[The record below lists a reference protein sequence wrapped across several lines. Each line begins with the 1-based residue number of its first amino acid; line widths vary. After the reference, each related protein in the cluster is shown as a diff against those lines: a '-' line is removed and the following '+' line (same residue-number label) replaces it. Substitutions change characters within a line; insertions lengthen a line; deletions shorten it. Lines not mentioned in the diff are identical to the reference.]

1 MSSWSPIKLRT
12 RRPKRF
18 ASSVVCEQ
26 PNTSEC
32 GEFAKC
38 HAGYKIEAYVD
49 FADPGGMK
57 MASR

>member
-1 MSSWSPIKLRT
+1 MVADQVAG
-12 RRPKRF
+12 F

-38 HAGYKIEAYVD
+38 HAGYKIDA
-49 FADPGGMK
+49 
-57 MASR
+57 